1 MVTPNKVAQ
10 KASAEEAK
18 NEPRKK
24 TSIPDSAPRP
34 QDHRPAKADV
44 KRLNDEVNG
53 FEYDD
58 EFYEFVEDVEGIL
71 EDVDFLEQLQDGNVI
86 GSMRRIIGLEAWY
99 KMKEKYRDED
109 GKLKI
114 TPNISG
120 AFEQAMKVVRAKNS

>member
-1 MVTPNKVAQ
+1 MVTPNKVAA
-10 KASAEEAK
+10 KREAEEAK
-18 NEPRKK
+18 SAPKRS
-24 TSIPDSAPRP
+24 SIPDSAPRP

-44 KRLNDEVNG
+44 AKTREAAG